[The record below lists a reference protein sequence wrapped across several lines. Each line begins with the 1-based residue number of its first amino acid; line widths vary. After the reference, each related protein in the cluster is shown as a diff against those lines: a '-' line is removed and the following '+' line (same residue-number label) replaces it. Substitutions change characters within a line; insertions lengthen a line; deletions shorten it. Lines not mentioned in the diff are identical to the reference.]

1 LECGDLSPLFLIR
14 LKNAT
19 RQLAVRGAE
28 QRSQSGDKSPHSKIR
43 SALYTNGQFP
53 LRYRR
58 PTNHSPGELFMAT
71 AQAVKEE
78 LNPFEIARQQFDRA
92 ADYLELEESL
102 RNVLR
107 SAKRQL
113 IVSIPVKMDGGEV
126 KVFEGYRVQHN
137 IARGPAKGGIRYH
150 PNVTLDEVKA
160 LASWMT
166 WKCAVVNIPYG
177 GGKGGVVC
185 DPKSLSKNELER
197 LTRRYAFE
205 IAPIIGPDR
214 DIPAPDVYTDSQTMA
229 WIMDT
234 LSMVRGHTELG
245 VVTGKPLALGG
256 SQGRNEATARGALYA
271 LRVACKVRGVDLKDA
286 RVAVQGFGNAGSII
300 ARLVAQ
306 DGARVVAA
314 CDSKSGLYSESGLD
328 IQAALKH
335 KEETG
340 ALYGLPNAKEIAPND
355 VLEVDCD
362 ILCPSAL
369 ENSITLSNVGRVK
382 AKIIAELANGP
393 TTPGADR
400 VLEEEGVLLIPDI
413 LANAGGVTVSYY
425 EWVQDQYSFFWSERR
440 INQTLEETIGDA
452 FNKVHQ
458 TASRYGTDMRTGAY
472 ILAIDR
478 VAEATRVRGIF
489 P

>member
-1 LECGDLSPLFLIR
+1 
-14 LKNAT
+14 
-19 RQLAVRGAE
+19 
-28 QRSQSGDKSPHSKIR
+28 
-43 SALYTNGQFP
+43 
-53 LRYRR
+53 
-58 PTNHSPGELFMAT
+58 MAT
-71 AQAVKEE
+71 PQPVEE
-78 LNPFEIARQQFDRA
+78 LNPFEIAKQQFDRA
-92 ADYLELEESL
+92 ADYLELEDSM

-113 IVSIPVKMDGGEV
+113 IVSIPVKMDGGET

-166 WKCAVVNIPYG
+166 WKCATVNIPYG
-177 GGKGGVVC
+177 GGKGGVIC
-185 DPKSLSKNELER
+185 DPKSLSIGELER

-234 LSMVRGHTELG
+234 ISMVRGHTELG
-245 VVTGKPLALGG
+245 VVTGKPLSLGG
-256 SQGRNEATARGALYA
+256 SQGRHEATARGALYA
-271 LRVACKVRGVDLKDA
+271 LREACKVRGISLKNST
-286 RVAVQGFGNAGSII
+286 VAVQGFGNAGSII
-300 ARLVAQ
+300 AGLAAA
-306 DGARVVAA
+306 DGAKVIAA
-314 CDSKSGLYSESGLD
+314 CDSKSGVYSATGLD
-328 IQAALKH
+328 MTATLKH

-340 ALYGLPNAKEIAPND
+340 ALRGLKGCSEIAPND
-355 VLEVDCD
+355 VLEIECD

-369 ENSITLSNVGRVK
+369 ENSITLNNVGRVK
-382 AKIIAELANGP
+382 TKIIAELANGP

-400 VLEEEGVLLIPDI
+400 ILEDSGVIVIPDI

-425 EWVQDQYSFFWSERR
+425 EWVQDQYSFFWSEDR
-440 INQTLEETIGDA
+440 INRTLEETMGNA
-452 FNKVHQ
+452 FHKVHEK
-458 TASRYGTDMRTGAY
+458 ARYYGVDMRTGAY

>member
-1 LECGDLSPLFLIR
+1 
-14 LKNAT
+14 
-19 RQLAVRGAE
+19 
-28 QRSQSGDKSPHSKIR
+28 
-43 SALYTNGQFP
+43 
-53 LRYRR
+53 
-58 PTNHSPGELFMAT
+58 MAT
-71 AQAVKEE
+71 PQPVEE
-78 LNPFEIARQQFDRA
+78 QLNPFEIAKQQFDRA
-92 ADYLELEESL
+92 ADYLELEESM

-113 IVSIPVKMDGGEV
+113 IVSIPVRMDGGET

-166 WKCAVVNIPYG
+166 WKCATVGIPYG

-234 LSMVRGHTELG
+234 ISMVHGHTELG
-245 VVTGKPLALGG
+245 VVTGKPLSLGG
-256 SQGRNEATARGALYA
+256 SQGRHEATARGALYA
-271 LRVACKVRGVDLKDA
+271 LREACKVKGISLKNST
-286 RVAVQGFGNAGSII
+286 VAVQGFGNAGSII
-300 ARLVAQ
+300 ARLAAE
-306 DGARVVAA
+306 DGAKIVAA
-314 CDSKSGLYSESGLD
+314 CDSKSGVYSATGLD
-328 IQAALKH
+328 IPAALKH
-335 KEETG
+335 KEETR
-340 ALYGLPNAKEIAPND
+340 ALRGLPGAKEIAPND
-355 VLEVDCD
+355 VLEIECD

-369 ENSITLSNVGRVK
+369 ENSITLANVGRLK
-382 AKIIAELANGP
+382 TKIIAELANGP

-400 VLEEEGVLLIPDI
+400 VLEDDGVIVIPDI

-425 EWVQDQYSFFWSERR
+425 EWVQDQYSFFWSEDR
-440 INQTLEETIGDA
+440 INRTLEETIGNA
-452 FNKVHQ
+452 FHKVHEK
-458 TASRYGTDMRTGAY
+458 ARYYNVDLRTGAY

>member
-1 LECGDLSPLFLIR
+1 
-14 LKNAT
+14 
-19 RQLAVRGAE
+19 
-28 QRSQSGDKSPHSKIR
+28 
-43 SALYTNGQFP
+43 
-53 LRYRR
+53 
-58 PTNHSPGELFMAT
+58 MAT
-71 AQAVKEE
+71 AMAPVEE
-78 LNPFEIARQQFDRA
+78 LNPFEIAKQQFNRA

-102 RNVLR
+102 RDVLR

-113 IVSIPVKMDGGEV
+113 VVSIPVKMDGGEV

-166 WKCAVVNIPYG
+166 WKCATVGIPYG

-205 IAPIIGPDR
+205 IAPVIGPDR

-234 LSMVRGHTELG
+234 ISMVHGHTELG
-245 VVTGKPLALGG
+245 VVTGKPLSLGG
-256 SQGRNEATARGALYA
+256 SQGRHEATARGALYA
-271 LRVACKVRGVDLKDA
+271 LREACKVKGLTLKDA

-300 ARLVAQ
+300 TKLVAM
-306 DGARVVAA
+306 DGAKVVAI
-314 CDSKSGLYSESGLD
+314 CDSKSGLYAEDG
-328 IQAALKH
+328 IYVRGALKH

-340 ALYGLPNAKEIAPND
+340 SLHGFAGAKEIASND

-369 ENSITLSNVGRVK
+369 ENSITLKNAAKVK

-393 TTPGADR
+393 TTPAADR
-400 VLEEEGVLLIPDI
+400 ILEDNGVMIIPDI

-425 EWVQDQYSFFWSERR
+425 EWVQDQYSFFWSEDR
-440 INQTLEETIGDA
+440 INHTLEETIGKA
-452 FNKVHQ
+452 FHEVHEK
-458 TASRYGTDMRTGAY
+458 AKYYGTDMRTGAY
-472 ILAIDR
+472 ILAVDR